1 MERDNEVKN
10 IMVVGGAGYIGTKLC
25 NPLLNRG
32 YNVTVI
38 DLMWFGNNLD
48 SRATVVKKDVFD
60 LDGSDLKDTDI
71 VIFVAGLSNDP
82 MAEYSPSENFI
93 SNSAAPAYLAY
104 IAKGAG
110 VSRMIYA
117 SSCSVYGYAVSEFYD
132 EEGPTIANYPYG
144 LSKLQGERS
153 VIEMANE
160 DFSVI
165 AFRKGT
171 VSGYSPRMRLDLVVN
186 TMFKCAMDTGVITV
200 NNPTIWR
207 PILDI
212 DDCIT
217 AYVRAVESDNTVS
230 GVFNLASENCTVGQ
244 IADVVSSRI
253 KEKTGREIKLEI
265 KNIKDIRNYKVNFDK
280 IKTLLGYS
288 PMGGVTHIVDDLID
302 TIEKFSDFDND
313 NYYNIKTF
321 KKEH

>member
-25 NPLLNRG
+25 NTLLNRG

-302 TIEKFSDFDND
+302 NIDKFSDFDND